1 MQGEGEGSLVVVLEE
16 HGAGFGE
23 LSRAW
28 LEDEETRGAFREVAA
43 AQRLV
48 EGQIE
53 ARGRARPWAASCWWS
68 AARRHGRGRGQG
80 RRNRASPL
88 EALGRSGT
96 GARGWVSS
104 SEMGIGPAA
113 AEGNE
118 EEGLARFT
126 GA

>member
-1 MQGEGEGSLVVVLEE
+1 VVVLEE
-16 HGAGFGE
+16 HDTGFGE
-23 LSRAW
+23 LPRARLNDGDTRDASREA
-28 LEDEETRGAFREVAA
+28 GAAR
-43 AQRLV
+43 RLD
-48 EGQIE
+48 EGQID

-88 EALGRSGT
+88 EALDRSGT

-118 EEGLARFT
+118 EGLARFT